1 MSKSPSISP
10 SRQQSTADHAIERAA
25 FALQMGEFG
34 EAERIAAS
42 VLKAQRTSVAAASI
56 LGRALLAQN
65 RPDDAKGP
73 LEKAARRS
81 GDPAVET
88 LLAIALAAAGEQ
100 EKAFE
105 QLRQTTARRPAFP
118 PAFREL
124 ASQLARR
131 EQPREAIAV
140 LEGGLTLTPGVVELQ
155 LDLARLQL
163 GCNDRSKARA
173 TLTDALAAAPGRFDV
188 LTELARVMVL
198 DGEYAAAAE
207 TYRRALALQPNDA
220 MVQVDLGICLL
231 EMGEREAGEES
242 LRQAVHSDPHAF
254 SRALHTLTAASHGRF
269 FLRPSAFAKFLRG

>member
-1 MSKSPSISP
+1 MSKPPSLSP
-10 SRQQSTADHAIERAA
+10 SRQQSAADHALERAA

-42 VLKAQRTSVAAASI
+42 VLKAQRTSIAAASI

-88 LLAIALAAAGEQ
+88 LLAIALAASGQ
-100 EKAFE
+100 QGKALD
-105 QLRQTTARRPAFP
+105 QLRRTTARRPAFP

-124 ASQLARR
+124 ASQFARKG
-131 EQPREAIAV
+131 QPREAIAV
-140 LEGGLTLTPGVVELQ
+140 LESGLTLTPGVVELQ

-173 TLTDALAAAPGRFDV
+173 TLAGALAAAPHRFDL

-198 DGEYAAAAE
+198 DGEYAAAADA
-207 TYRRALALQPNDA
+207 YRHALALRPNDA

-231 EMGEREAGEES
+231 EMGEREAGEQN

-254 SRALHTLTAASHGRF
+254 GRALHTLTAASHGRF